1 MRFLSLFQWAGKFVS
16 AIAVFLT
23 MALTA
28 SGQDAPKTL
37 PQIQVSAPGNT
48 IQDLQ
53 DQMREIKSLLAE
65 MRVEMLRSRSESL
78 ELRQEL
84 EATRRQLAAAGLP
97 AKDASSVA
105 ERVTSPGSAPAH
117 SSQGSEQSLAKP
129 EEEQQLLSAK
139 LEELHQ
145 TKVESG
151 SKYPV
156 RLSGIVLLNL
166 FSNHGVVDN
175 LDFPILAVTDR
186 PIDTRGSFGGSL
198 RQSLLS
204 LEVFGPEVRGA
215 KIGAEIQFDFAGGSP
230 NTLGGVTLGLPRLRT
245 GVVRMT
251 WPSTTLVAGQ
261 DAPFFSPLSPS
272 SIATLALP
280 AFSYTGNLW
289 SWIPQVRLEHRLD
302 LTNKSS
308 VLLQG
313 GILDSVSGESPSSQ
327 SMRTPQAGEAS
338 RQPAYASRIAW
349 SRHAFGREI
358 TLGFGGYYA
367 RQDWGFHRNVDAWAG
382 TSDWTVPLSA
392 RWELTG
398 EFYRGRAV
406 GGLGGGMGRS
416 AVFSGP
422 VADQATR
429 VLGLNSMGGWA
440 QVKFRQSGK
449 LEWNG
454 AFGQDNPL
462 ASDLRIFPLSQ
473 QTYFDPSLARNRS
486 SLLNFIYR
494 PRSDLLFSVEYRHLR
509 TFSLPGNY
517 EAADHINMSLG
528 VLF

>member
-1 MRFLSLFQWAGKFVS
+1 MVILMMS
-16 AIAVFLT
+16 
-23 MALTA
+23 ALTA
-28 SGQDAPKTL
+28 NGQDIPKTL
-37 PQIQVSAPGNT
+37 PPIQAVAPGDR

-53 DQMREIKSLLAE
+53 IQMREMKSMLEE
-65 MRVEMLRSRSESL
+65 MRAEMLRSRTESL

-84 EATRRQLAAAGLP
+84 EATRRELAAAGLP
-97 AKDASSVA
+97 TKKISSSPG
-105 ERVTSPGSAPAH
+105 EITSLGSAPAH
-117 SSQGSEQSLAKP
+117 AVQGSEQPPAKP

-166 FSNHGVVDN
+166 FSNTGVVDN
-175 LDFPILAVTDR
+175 IDFPVLALAEH
-186 PIDTRGSFGGSL
+186 PSYSRGNFGGSL

-204 LEVFGPEVRGA
+204 LDVFGPQVRGA
-215 KIGAEIQFDFAGGSP
+215 RVSADIQFDFAGGFPS
-230 NTLGGVTLGLPRLRT
+230 TLGGVTLGLPRLRT
-245 GVVRMT
+245 GVIRMT
-251 WPSTTLVAGQ
+251 WPNTTIVAGQ

-272 SIATLALP
+272 SIASLALP

-289 SWIPQVRLEHRLD
+289 TWIPQVRLEHRLE
-302 LTNKSS
+302 LTNKSNF
-308 VLLQG
+308 LLQG
-313 GILDSVSGESPSSQ
+313 GILDSVSGESPRSD

-338 RQPAYASRIAW
+338 RQPAYATRMAW
-349 SRHAFGREI
+349 SRHVSGREI

-382 TSDWTVPLSA
+382 TSDWTIPLGN
-392 RWELTG
+392 RWELAG

-416 AVFSGP
+416 TVFSGP
-422 VADQATR
+422 VADQTTR

-440 QVKFRQSGK
+440 QVKFRESEK

-454 AFGQDNPL
+454 AFGQDNPF

-486 SLLNFIYR
+486 ALLNFIYR

-509 TFSLPGNY
+509 TFTLPGDY
-517 EAADHINMSLG
+517 ESADHINVSMG